1 MENQQP
7 EEHLSAEE
15 LTARKEELF
24 KFYTDSM
31 PYINAQYEYEKK
43 LMELD
48 EVRFKRTQIQI
59 QMAMMMNPELSKEAE
74 EEDDLS
80 MNQESVKQQAPQG
93 RKLKKA

>member
-1 MENQQP
+1 MENQQN
-7 EEHLSAEE
+7 EEQLSAEQLAE
-15 LTARKEELF
+15 RKEELL

-59 QMAMMMNPELSKEAE
+59 QMAMMMNPEMANESE
-74 EEDDLS
+74 EEYPEEKETL
-80 MNQESVKQQAPQG
+80 APKE
-93 RKLKKA
+93 RKLKKQ

>member
-1 MENQQP
+1 MENQHT
-7 EEHLSAEE
+7 EEQLSAEE
-15 LTARKEELF
+15 LTARKEELL

-59 QMAMMMNPELSKEAE
+59 QMAMMMNPELSQQAE
-74 EEDDLS
+74 EEEDLPVKERPV
-80 MNQESVKQQAPQG
+80 QEAPAG

>member
-7 EEHLSAEE
+7 EEQMSAEE
-15 LTARKEELF
+15 LAARKEELF
-24 KFYTDSM
+24 KFYSDSM

-59 QMAMMMNPELSKEAE
+59 QMAMMMNPEMANESMPD
-74 EEDDLS
+74 ED
-80 MNQESVKQQAPQG
+80 NEVPVPQEKTSQT
-93 RKLKKA
+93 RKLKKT

>member
-1 MENQQP
+1 MENQHP
-7 EEHLSAEE
+7 EEQLSAEE
-15 LTARKEELF
+15 LTARKEELL

-48 EVRFKRTQIQI
+48 DVRFRRTQIQI
-59 QMAMMMNPELSKEAE
+59 QMAMMMNPELSQQAE
-74 EEDDLS
+74 EENL
-80 MNQESVKQQAPQG
+80 SVKESPVQETPTG

>member
-1 MENQQP
+1 MENQHT
-7 EEHLSAEE
+7 EEQMSAEE
-15 LTARKEELF
+15 LAARKEELF

-59 QMAMMMNPELSKEAE
+59 QMAMMMNPDMQEQH
-74 EEDDLS
+74 EED
-80 MNQESVKQQAPQG
+80 EAPIKSEENSTQK
-93 RKLKKA
+93 RKLKKT

>member
-1 MENQQP
+1 MENQQN
-7 EEHLSAEE
+7 EEQMSAEE
-15 LTARKEELF
+15 LAARKEELF

-59 QMAMMMNPELSKEAE
+59 QMAMMMNPEMANASEPE
-74 EEDDLS
+74 ENNEP
-80 MNQESVKQQAPQG
+80 SVSEEINPQP
-93 RKLKKA
+93 RKLKKT

>member
-1 MENQQP
+1 MENQQT
-7 EEHLSAEE
+7 EEQMSAEE

-59 QMAMMMNPELSKEAE
+59 QMAMMMNPEIGEQH
-74 EEDDLS
+74 EED
-80 MNQESVKQQAPQG
+80 EAPIKSEENLTQK
-93 RKLKKA
+93 RKLKKT

>member
-1 MENQQP
+1 MENQHN
-7 EEHLSAEE
+7 EEQLSAEQLAERKQE
-15 LTARKEELF
+15 LL

-59 QMAMMMNPELSKEAE
+59 QMAMMMNPEMAAQAE
-74 EEDDLS
+74 EEDE
-80 MNQESVKQQAPQG
+80 NPVVTEAPKE
-93 RKLKKA
+93 RKLKKQ

>member
-1 MENQQP
+1 MENQHN
-7 EEHLSAEE
+7 EEQLSAEE
-15 LTARKEELF
+15 LTARKEELL

-59 QMAMMMNPELSKEAE
+59 QMAMMMNPQMSEEGE
-74 EEDDLS
+74 EENEREDLAMS
-80 MNQESVKQQAPQG
+80 ERPAPKE
-93 RKLKKA
+93 RKLKKQ

>member
-7 EEHLSAEE
+7 EEQLSAEE
-15 LTARKEELF
+15 LTARKEELL

-48 EVRFKRTQIQI
+48 DVRFRRTQIQI
-59 QMAMMMNPELSKEAE
+59 QMAMMMNPELSQQAE
-74 EEDDLS
+74 EENL
-80 MNQESVKQQAPQG
+80 SVKESPVQETSTG

>member
-1 MENQQP
+1 MENQQK
-7 EEHLSAEE
+7 EEQLSAEE
-15 LTARKEELF
+15 LTARKEELL

-59 QMAMMMNPELSKEAE
+59 QMAMMMNPEMSQEAE
-74 EEDDLS
+74 EETEREDLV
-80 MNQESVKQQAPQG
+80 MHETPAPKE
-93 RKLKKA
+93 RKLKKQ

>member
-1 MENQQP
+1 MENQHT
-7 EEHLSAEE
+7 EEQMSAEE
-15 LTARKEELF
+15 LAARKEELF

-59 QMAMMMNPELSKEAE
+59 QMAMMMNPEMQEHH
-74 EEDDLS
+74 EED
-80 MNQESVKQQAPQG
+80 EAPIKSEENSTQK
-93 RKLKKA
+93 RKLKKT